1 MGNARGGRGAAKP
14 GKGILRTTGHSLNSQ
29 EASQPYSQNLPLTQ
43 GMSQVCP
50 QNHYLFAFHYS
61 LWMVSTKLYS
71 LLMAVYI
78 NKNKPILNQNF
89 LQFHIGET
97 VILFL

>member
-43 GMSQVCP
+43 GMSQVI
-50 QNHYLFAFHYS
+50 Q
-61 LWMVSTKLYS
+61 K
-71 LLMAVYI
+71 
-78 NKNKPILNQNF
+78 F
-89 LQFHIGET
+89 LKS
-97 VILFL
+97 VKSCN

>member
-43 GMSQVCP
+43 GMSQVCSEHDYYRP
-50 QNHYLFAFHYS
+50 LCKNPPVS
-61 LWMVSTKLYS
+61 LW
-71 LLMAVYI
+71 LLKGVFTS
-78 NKNKPILNQNF
+78 NGQLNQ
-89 LQFHIGET
+89 LSVT
-97 VILFL
+97 DLLALFVDTS